1 MYFVC
6 FFRMYAYFYILF
18 TSRQVRLVSPPMGTF
33 GPKGIFFFSE
43 RMRISTYTTAQRIL
57 FPSGRVRYMKWA
69 LVSLQ
74 LGTFGPNWA
83 LGQLM
88 FGHICY
94 TLEIVMASVA
104 KMSSSE
110 TEKYGHGTTISAFV
124 F

>member
-1 MYFVC
+1 
-6 FFRMYAYFYILF
+6 
-18 TSRQVRLVSPPMGTF
+18 
-33 GPKGIFFFSE
+33 
-43 RMRISTYTTAQRIL
+43 MRISTYTTAQRIL

-88 FGHICY
+88 FGHVGH
-94 TLEIVMASVA
+94 TLEVVMTGVA
-104 KMSSSE
+104 KMSGSE